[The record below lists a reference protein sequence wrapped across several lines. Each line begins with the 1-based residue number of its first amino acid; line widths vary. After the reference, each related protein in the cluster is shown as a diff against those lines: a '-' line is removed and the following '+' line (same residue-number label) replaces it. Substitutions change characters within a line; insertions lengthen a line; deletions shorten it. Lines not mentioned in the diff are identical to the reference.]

1 MRRIGVIDDDV
12 TTRSLIKML
21 LEMEGY
27 IVINLSTDYDEILLM
42 LDSQPFNAL
51 FVDVHLHNQSGL
63 EIVKQIRAL
72 DRFSSLKILMTSG
85 MEVEDKCL
93 AVGSNGFLL
102 KPFMPGELTDWL
114 RANLV
119 KE

>member
-1 MRRIGVIDDDV
+1 MRIIGVIDDDV

-27 IVINLSTDYDEILLM
+27 VVVNLSTDFDEVLLS

-63 EIVKQIRAL
+63 EIVKRIREL

-85 MEVEDKCL
+85 MEVGDKCQ

-114 RANLV
+114 RANLT